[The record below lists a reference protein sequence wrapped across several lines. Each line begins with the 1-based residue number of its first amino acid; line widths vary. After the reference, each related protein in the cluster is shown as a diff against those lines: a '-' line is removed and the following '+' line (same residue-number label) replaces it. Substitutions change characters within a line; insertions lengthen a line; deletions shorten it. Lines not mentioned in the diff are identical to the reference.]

1 MFSLKR
7 HYLKLYIFISFLV
20 HHKSFV
26 DMVKIGFHS
35 PKTVT
40 SRCILNNDKS
50 FLYNNDVTESLDHA
64 KTTYMLPLY
73 LISNSAHCE
82 HCSVLWITVA
92 LINMVSVL
100 WEYLWLP
107 WKHVTDCRGPACR
120 CFVLYSTSLNIG
132 LIFLNTSVYYVNIL
146 KIFNKRLAICIVL
159 PHSYCN
165 IVML

>member
-20 HHKSFV
+20 HLQSFV

-82 HCSVLWITVA
+82 HCSALWITVA
-92 LINMVSVL
+92 LISMVSVL
-100 WEYLWLP
+100 WEFLWLR
-107 WKHVTDCRGPACR
+107 WKQWLIVGDLLAD
-120 CFVLYSTSLNIG
+120 VLYSTQHLWTLASYL
-132 LIFLNTSVYYVNIL
+132 LVFLL
-146 KIFNKRLAICIVL
+146 F
-159 PHSYCN
+159 
-165 IVML
+165 